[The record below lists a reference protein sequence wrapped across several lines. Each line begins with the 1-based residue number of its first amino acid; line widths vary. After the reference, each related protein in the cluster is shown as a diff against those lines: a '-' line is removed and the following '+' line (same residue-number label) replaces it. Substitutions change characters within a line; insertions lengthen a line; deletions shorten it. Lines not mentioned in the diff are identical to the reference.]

1 MRLVLVRHGQTSS
14 NRSGAL
20 DTSRPGAAL
29 DATGMAQA
37 EALAQRWEAE
47 VGPAPRVV
55 AVSPLLRTRQTAA
68 PLLRRFGLTP
78 LVRPGIR
85 EIRAGDLEMNAD
97 PGSVVRYLRTMS
109 AWASGDLDVRMPGAE
124 DGHLL
129 LGRALPVVEEVRRR
143 VLGGGTPAG
152 PGVGDID
159 EGGPGNGEDTPGV
172 GVVVAHGAIIR
183 ALTPN
188 LADNVPAA
196 LVEAHP
202 MGNTHTTV
210 LEWRGDHFH
219 ALTWNDRPVGE
230 WDVPAGVDLAEPSVL
245 EPARRR

>member
-20 DTSRPGAAL
+20 DTSRPGASL
-29 DATGMAQA
+29 DTSGRAQA
-37 EALAQRWEAE
+37 EALARRWEEE
-47 VGPAPRVV
+47 VAPAPRVV
-55 AVSPLLRTRQTAA
+55 AVSPLLRTRQTAR
-68 PLLRRFGLTP
+68 PLLERYGLAP

-97 PGSVVRYLRTMS
+97 PASVVRYLRTMS
-109 AWASGDLDVRMPGAE
+109 RWASGDLDVRMPGAE

-129 LGRALPVVEEVRRR
+129 LRRALPVVAEVRAR
-143 VLGGGTPAG
+143 VLEDAGVDGGG
-152 PGVGDID
+152 
-159 EGGPGNGEDTPGV
+159 EEHV
-172 GVVVAHGAIIR
+172 GVIVAHGAIIR

-188 LADNVPAA
+188 LTDNVPAQ

-245 EPARRR
+245 EPARRV

>member
-20 DTSRPGAAL
+20 DTSRPGASL
-29 DATGMAQA
+29 DTSGTAQA
-37 EALAQRWEAE
+37 QALARRWEDE
-47 VGPAPRVV
+47 VAPAPRVV
-55 AVSPLLRTRQTAA
+55 AVSPLLRTRQTAR
-68 PLLRRFGLTP
+68 PLLERYGLVP

-97 PGSVVRYLRTMS
+97 PASVVHYLRTM
-109 AWASGDLDVRMPGAE
+109 ARWASGDLDVRMPGAE
-124 DGHLL
+124 DGHHLL
-129 LGRALPVVEEVRRR
+129 RRALPVVEEVRAR
-143 VLGGGTPAG
+143 VLDVCGAG
-152 PGVGDID
+152 
-159 EGGPGNGEDTPGV
+159 EGGDDATGV
-172 GVVVAHGAIIR
+172 IVAHGAIIR

-188 LADNVPAA
+188 LADNVPAQ
-196 LVEAHP
+196 LVEAYP

-210 LEWRGDHFH
+210 LEWRDDHFH

-245 EPARRR
+245 EPARRV

>member
-20 DTSRPGAAL
+20 DTSRPGASL
-29 DATGMAQA
+29 DPAGVAQA
-37 EALAQRWEAE
+37 QALARRWEDE
-47 VGPAPRVV
+47 VAPAPCVV
-55 AVSPLLRTRQTAA
+55 AVSPLLRTRQTAR
-68 PLLRRFGLTP
+68 PLLERYGLSP
-78 LVRPGIR
+78 LVRPGVR

-97 PGSVVRYLRTMS
+97 PASVVRYLRTMS
-109 AWASGDLDVRMPGAE
+109 RWASGDLDVRMPGAE

-129 LGRALPVVEEVRRR
+129 LRRALPVVEEVRAR
-143 VLGGGTPAG
+143 VLHVSGAEEDGDAT
-152 PGVGDID
+152 GVI
-159 EGGPGNGEDTPGV
+159 
-172 GVVVAHGAIIR
+172 VVHGAIIR

-188 LADNVPAA
+188 LTDNVPAQ

-245 EPARRR
+245 EPARRV

>member
-20 DTSRPGAAL
+20 DTSRPGASL
-29 DATGMAQA
+29 DPSGMAQA
-37 EALAQRWEAE
+37 RALARRWEDEIA
-47 VGPAPRVV
+47 PAPRVV
-55 AVSPLLRTRQTAA
+55 VVSPLLRTRQTAR
-68 PLLRRFGLTP
+68 PLLERYGLSP
-78 LVRPGIR
+78 LVRPGVR

-97 PGSVVRYLRTMS
+97 PASVVRYLRTMS
-109 AWASGDLDVRMPGAE
+109 RWASGDLDVRMPGAE

-129 LGRALPVVEEVRRR
+129 LRRALPVVEEVRERLLLASG
-143 VLGGGTPAG
+143 VDGGGE
-152 PGVGDID
+152 
-159 EGGPGNGEDTPGV
+159 EGAGEDATGAI
-172 GVVVAHGAIIR
+172 VAHGAIIR
-183 ALTPN
+183 VLTPN
-188 LADNVPAA
+188 LADNVPAQ

-202 MGNTHTTV
+202 MGNAHTTV

-245 EPARRR
+245 EPARRV

>member
-20 DTSRPGAAL
+20 DTSRPGAPL
-29 DATGMAQA
+29 DAVGRAQA
-37 EALAQRWEAE
+37 EELARRWEDE
-47 VGPAPRVV
+47 VAPRPCLV
-55 AVSPLLRTRQTAA
+55 AVSPLLRTRQTAR
-68 PLLRRFGLTP
+68 PLLERYGLEP

-97 PGSVVRYLRTMS
+97 AASVVRYLGTMS
-109 AWASGDLDVRMPGAE
+109 RWASGDLDVRMPGAE

-129 LGRALPVVEEVRRR
+129 LRRALAVIEEVRGLALER
-143 VLGGGTPAG
+143 GGGDATA
-152 PGVGDID
+152 
-159 EGGPGNGEDTPGV
+159 
-172 GVVVAHGAIIR
+172 VVVAHGAIIR

-188 LADNVPAA
+188 LADDVPGA

-202 MGNTHTTV
+202 MGNARTTV
-210 LEWRGDHFH
+210 LEWRETTGFH

-230 WDVPAGVDLAEPSVL
+230 WDVPAAVDLAEPSVL
-245 EPARRR
+245 EPVRGA